1 MSRDPQEP
9 DTPRMPRPI
18 GTATSGAPPGNAV
31 RSRKA
36 PLLDA
41 FLTELD
47 DAEEAVKQGL
57 ADRLLPFL
65 DASPTQLLNASTKA
79 KQLGLHPETL
89 VKMARAGRIEGA
101 RKIGREW
108 RFPAE
113 VCEVRPLA
121 YVPGQNSPP
130 PPRRRRKAQRA
141 SVSAIRGGSLAGATR
156 SDARAGG

>member
-9 DTPRMPRPI
+9 DTPRTPRTI
-18 GTATSGAPPGNAV
+18 GTATGGTPPGNPA

-47 DAEEAVKQGL
+47 DAEEAVKRGL

-65 DASPTQLLNASTKA
+65 DATPTQLVNASMKA

-101 RKIGREW
+101 RKIGR
-108 RFPAE
+108 
-113 VCEVRPLA
+113 
-121 YVPGQNSPP
+121 
-130 PPRRRRKAQRA
+130 
-141 SVSAIRGGSLAGATR
+141 
-156 SDARAGG
+156 